1 VVKPSKR
8 QFITSW
14 IRKAV
19 VMLDINVA
27 SIKTTV
33 SFVVDKQSLAEARKA
48 GDDLKKYFEK
58 IADPKI
64 RFQAQKQRRQKAR
77 QQADDAR
84 FNDKPRDTKEMK
96 AQRAAE
102 KQKVRDEKANLKA
115 KQQLQKRQEVAEL
128 RLRHAGLQIS
138 GIKGKYELD
147 PKSQYE
153 ALRIIRQQTEEFAKG
168 NLTSARMNAS
178 IRERVTLLRR
188 EAAQQA
194 KVTQAQ
200 RTQYAAAATKLK
212 AQKGGNA
219 PIVGGGVLGSLA
231 LTAGSLGVGQRIV
244 DKGNDNLELVR
255 MSERVKTN
263 PNAIKTM
270 VAWGQQHGVDSA
282 NTSKAVDN
290 MKDVRERLAMTVNDA
305 QMKNGEWKGGDGGI
319 TSIMNKFGWSKDQIS
334 KFQDSPLDFVQATV
348 NEGQRRGMSQ
358 AQIGTLIESLGDDLM
373 HYTDMFM
380 NNGAEYNK
388 TLKTLVE
395 SGQTLNDEQIRQ
407 VSAYGDLS
415 VAMGNLMNGVDN
427 QLFTGWMK
435 GFADG
440 GDDLVRNTK
449 VITESAGLLGEG
461 LGDLA
466 KQVTG
471 FVGEI
476 SSVVS
481 DLNAG
486 IREKSPD
493 WFSEANKPAAQAVI
507 DGVTGS
513 ADSAASWVQ
522 DKTGF
527 NTRSVGHAV
536 KDWLGIDDQPTGTA
550 VEQYSLNG
558 DSLPGGSLRD
568 SAISS
573 LTSTNSAPSYNLAPV
588 FNLNLEASVPLTI
601 ASDSSRLADY
611 VDFTA
616 KASQAAFTQ
625 SLTLSALS
633 GQSSTGG

>member
-1 VVKPSKR
+1 
-8 QFITSW
+8 
-14 IRKAV
+14 
-19 VMLDINVA
+19 MLEINVSRISNVITFSVDQNSLREA
-27 SIKTTV
+27 KQAGKDLQKYFQALAEPKLRIKT
-33 SFVVDKQSLAEARKA
+33 QR
-48 GDDLKKYFEK
+48 
-58 IADPKI
+58 
-64 RFQAQKQRRQKAR
+64 QRRQKAR

-102 KQKVRDEKANLKA
+102 KQKARDEKANLKA

-128 RLRHAGLQIS
+128 KLRHAGLQVS
-138 GIKGKYELD
+138 GIKGKYGLD
-147 PKSQYE
+147 PKSQYG
-153 ALRIIRQQTEEFAKG
+153 ALRYIHQQSEEFAKG
-168 NLTSARMNAS
+168 NISSQRMNAL

-200 RTQYAAAATKLK
+200 RTQYAAVATKLK

-231 LTAGSLGVGQRIV
+231 LTAGSLGVGQRII
-244 DKGNDNLELVR
+244 DKGNEKLDLVR
-255 MSERVKTN
+255 QSALVKTN

-270 VAWGQQHGVDSA
+270 VTWGQQHGVDSA

-319 TSIMNKFGWSKDQIS
+319 TSIMNKFGWGIEDVKT
-334 KFQDSPLDFVQATV
+334 FQNRPLDFIQATV

-407 VSAYGDLS
+407 VSVYGDLS
-415 VAMGNLMNGVDN
+415 VAMGNLMNGIDN

-486 IREKSPD
+486 IREKFPD

-536 KDWLGIDDQPTGTA
+536 KGWLGIDDQPTGTA
-550 VEQYSLNG
+550 VEQYGLNG
-558 DSLPGGSLRD
+558 DSLQGGALRD

-601 ASDSSRLADY
+601 ASDSSRLSDY
-611 VDFTA
+611 IDFQA
-616 KASQAAFTQ
+616 RASQASFAQ

>member
-1 VVKPSKR
+1 
-8 QFITSW
+8 
-14 IRKAV
+14 
-19 VMLDINVA
+19 MLDINVA

-486 IREKSPD
+486 IREKFPD

-558 DSLPGGSLRD
+558 DSLPGDRFVIL
-568 SAISS
+568 
-573 LTSTNSAPSYNLAPV
+573 LYHP
-588 FNLNLEASVPLTI
+588 
-601 ASDSSRLADY
+601 
-611 VDFTA
+611 
-616 KASQAAFTQ
+616 
-625 SLTLSALS
+625 
-633 GQSSTGG
+633 